1 MDGGVTDG
9 PRLRYRLGPLSALR
23 HDLFNCELV
32 PCPLIS
38 HLGSRTL
45 STHAPA
51 HSRFTQSCSAPFL
64 LYVGKKTPGG
74 SRDEQF

>member
-45 STHAPA
+45 RLTAVSHRAA
-51 HSRFTQSCSAPFL
+51 LHHFCCM
-64 LYVGKKTPGG
+64 
-74 SRDEQF
+74 